1 MTFEQA
7 RVATGGVLIGP
18 HAGAPAGVFTAV
30 TTDSRNVPPGAAFVA
45 LRGEHADGHTFWP
58 QAAAAGAA
66 LVLLERPPAAEPLA
80 AAPCALLLVPDTLRA
95 LGALAQ
101 AWRLTVAPRV
111 IAITGS
117 VGKTTTKELTQ
128 QILALAGPTH
138 YNRGNFNNQLGLPL
152 TLLAL
157 PEATR
162 YLVVE
167 MGMNTPGEIAYL
179 SALARPDLGLITAIA
194 PVHLER
200 LGTLEAI
207 AAEKGALLE
216 ALAPEGCAIVPDD
229 EPLLDAPLRRSPARR
244 RLSFGS
250 SPRADARLVAARS
263 EGAAGQRLTLTLRG
277 ETLELLLPL
286 IGRHNAQNAAAAAAI
301 ALALDLDH
309 AQIAAGLARAP
320 QLGHRSQVR
329 RLGALTLLDDCYNAS
344 PVAVRAALTALVELA
359 QGQPAVAVLG
369 EMREL
374 GAQADALHEQVGRAA
389 AGLPLAGL
397 VIVGAAASGL
407 ARGARAGGMASN
419 LIVETDD
426 PAAAAGHATELAQRA
441 GWVLVKGSRGARLER
456 VVDALLALAPPDR
469 HDAPHEDAPAGRP
482 ARPG

>member
-7 RVATGGVLIGP
+7 RVATGGVLLGP
-18 HAGAPAGVFTAV
+18 HAAVGGVFTAV

-45 LRGEHADGHTFWP
+45 LRGAHADGHAFWA

-66 LVLLERPPAAEPLA
+66 LVLLERPPATEELA
-80 AAPCALLLVPDTLRA
+80 TAPCAVLLVPDTLRA

-101 AWRLTVAPRV
+101 AWRLAVAPQV

-157 PEATR
+157 PEGTR

-216 ALAPEGCAIVPDD
+216 ALAPAGCAIVPDD

-250 SPRADARLVAARS
+250 SARADAQLVATRP
-263 EGAAGQRLTLTLRG
+263 AGPVGQALTLGLRG

-286 IGRHNAQNAAAAAAI
+286 IGRHNAQNAAAAAAV
-301 ALALDLDH
+301 ALALELDR
-309 AQIAAGLARAP
+309 AKIAAGLARAP
-320 QLGHRSQVR
+320 QLGHRSRVR
-329 RLGALTLLDDCYNAS
+329 RLGSLTLLDDCYNAS

-359 QGQPAVAVLG
+359 EGQPAVAVLG

-389 AGLPLAGL
+389 AALPLAGL
-397 VIVGAAASGL
+397 VVVGAAASGL
-407 ARGARAGGMASN
+407 ARGARAGGMASKR
-419 LIVETDD
+419 IVETDD
-426 PAAAAGHATELAQRA
+426 PAAAAACATELVQQA

-456 VVDALLALAPPDR
+456 VVDALLALAPPDLNEGT
-469 HDAPHEDAPAGRP
+469 AAGRP
-482 ARPG
+482 ATQG